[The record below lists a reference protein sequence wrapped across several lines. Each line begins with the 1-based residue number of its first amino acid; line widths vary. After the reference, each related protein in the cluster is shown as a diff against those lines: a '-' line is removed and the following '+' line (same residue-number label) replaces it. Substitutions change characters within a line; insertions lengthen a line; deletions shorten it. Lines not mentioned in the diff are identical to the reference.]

1 MNKYV
6 KTFFI
11 YEVNSD
17 VEMAYLQYITY
28 IPYTLHM
35 ELYYVKTFGILTSG
49 FVSVTVNGQERLGT
63 FIGL

>member
-6 KTFFI
+6 NTFLI

-17 VEMAYLQYITY
+17 VKVAYLQYMIY
-28 IPYTLHM
+28 IPYILHM
-35 ELYYVKTFGILTSG
+35 ELYCVKTFGILTSG

-63 FIGL
+63 F